1 MLDQVEEKTLRQIL
15 GIRLGETAAP
25 EISKERRPVIP
36 AELGKGIIDFR
47 RLLGSIDRIDEKLL
61 FVEQE
66 SYPGAPL
73 DSVRRDYA
81 YISTL
86 EF

>member
-1 MLDQVEEKTLRQIL
+1 VP
-15 GIRLGETAAP
+15 RLGATNDT
-25 EISKERRPVIP
+25 
-36 AELGKGIIDFR
+36 ELGKGVIDFR
-47 RLLGSIDRIDEKLL
+47 RLLASIEDIDEKLL

-66 SYPGAPL
+66 TYPGAPVESL
-73 DSVRRDYA
+73 RRDYA